1 MISLNQAIISGAV
14 GFGVFILIIRT
25 KDAREE
31 MKIQKEKREVERAKE
46 KIALQKAKAEMEREV
61 TAYESS

>member
-14 GFGVFILIIRT
+14 GFGVVILIIRA
-25 KDAREE
+25 KDALEE